1 VIVHGAAEPQR
12 FRGWI
17 AERLGLHFD
26 DAKLGFLAEVLDRCA
41 GSKGLASQ
49 SYLDRLEGPD
59 IEADLRALALEL
71 TVPETYFFR
80 HIDQFR
86 AFADVALPE
95 ARAAREPVRAISM
108 LSAGCASGEEPYSLA
123 MMVRERGANL
133 GWSVA
138 IRALDINAAM
148 LAKAARG
155 RYSAWAL
162 RETPSE
168 SQQRWFRSIGREFEL
183 EESIR
188 TAVTFQE
195 VNLAEE
201 NSELWAPGRY
211 DVIFCRNLLMYFTP
225 HNAQALV
232 ARLTRSLAPGGHLFL
247 GHAETLRGL
256 SNDYHLRHTH
266 GTFYYQ
272 RKNTRNDARAERT
285 GGEINGAGHGKATP
299 PAAFEAAAPPPEP
312 AWTGTWLETIQHASD
327 RIQTLTDRR
336 AAQSASRDGRGPDG
350 SAQTAAQ
357 TAAQTTA
364 QTTAQLP
371 LALELLKK
379 ERFSDALELLGR
391 LPPESDRD
399 TDVLLLRAAL
409 LTHSGQLNA
418 AENVCAQLLARDELN
433 SGAHYLLALCREGA
447 GDRQGALDHDQAAIY
462 LDPGFAMPRLHLG
475 LMARR
480 AGEQASAR
488 AELGDAL
495 MLLRREDASRL
506 LLFGGGFGRDALIA
520 LCRSELLS
528 AGGTP

>member
-1 VIVHGAAEPQR
+1 VIVGGAAEPQR

-17 AERLGLHFD
+17 AQRLGLHFD
-26 DAKLGFLAEVLDRCA
+26 DTKLEFLAEVLDRCA
-41 GSKGLASQ
+41 DSKGLTLQ
-49 SYLDRLEGPD
+49 SYLHRLEGPD

-95 ARAAREPVRAISM
+95 AQTARGSTHSLSM

-123 MMVRERGANL
+123 MMVRERGVDP
-133 GWSVA
+133 GWNIT
-138 IRALDINAAM
+138 IRALDINPAM

-162 RETPSE
+162 RETPAD

-183 EESIR
+183 EETIR
-188 TAVTFQE
+188 SAVRFQE
-195 VNLAEE
+195 VNLAQE
-201 NSELWAPGRY
+201 NAELWAPGLY
-211 DVIFCRNLLMYFTP
+211 DVIFCRNVLMYFTP
-225 HNAQALV
+225 GNAQALV

-272 RKNTRNDARAERT
+272 RKNAQSDGPPQGTEDLLNR
-285 GGEINGAGHGKATP
+285 AGHDKGTP
-299 PAAFEAAAPPPEP
+299 RAVFGTAASPAEP
-312 AWTGTWLETIQHASD
+312 TWTKTWLETIQHASD
-327 RIQTLTDRR
+327 RIQALTERPTAEPSLRSD
-336 AAQSASRDGRGPDG
+336 RGPG
-350 SAQTAAQ
+350 GAAQ
-357 TAAQTTA
+357 TAT
-364 QTTAQLP
+364 QLP
-371 LALELLKK
+371 LVLELLKK
-379 ERFSDALELLGR
+379 ERFSDALDLLGR
-391 LPPESDRD
+391 LPGESDKD

-418 AENVCAQLLARDELN
+418 AENVSAQLLERDELN
-433 SGAHYLLALCREGA
+433 TGAHYLLALCRESA

-480 AGEQASAR
+480 AGEWESAR
-488 AELGDAL
+488 RELGQAL
-495 MLLRREDASRL
+495 LLLKREDASRL
-506 LLFGGGFGRDALIA
+506 LLFGGGFGREALIA